1 MENTQKKGRTALG
14 RGLSAL
20 ISNPVSVSRTQPA
33 SPVTDEPLSVV
44 SSPVAAPEP
53 ASSVEAAE
61 PTNIV
66 PFANKNRVNFV
77 AVTKIVNNPSQ
88 PRQVFGETELRELAD
103 SIKTH
108 GVLQPVLLRAA
119 KSQDHQG
126 MYEIIA
132 GERRWRAAQLAGLAE
147 VPAIIHEIG
156 DREALE
162 IALVE
167 NIQRANLNPVE
178 EAEAYQRLLDEFSLS
193 QNEIAERVGKDRSSI
208 ANFLRLLKLAPEVLT
223 MVREG
228 KLSMGHA
235 KAILTIKEP
244 AAQLSLARKCLEE
257 SLSVRAVEAIV
268 SRTVV
273 LEPEKKVAPVKAS
286 SVTEEAPS
294 GMVSFPET
302 TDRLRQMLG
311 TKVTIRHHPTGRGRI
326 EIEYFSEQEL
336 ERVVDIVCKTNSF
349 FG

>member
-20 ISNPVSVSRTQPA
+20 ISNPVSVNRTQP
-33 SPVTDEPLSVV
+33 VE
-44 SSPVAAPEP
+44 SSPVEPSPPSPAALVVTESAQPSE
-53 ASSVEAAE
+53 ASESGNV
-61 PTNIV
+61 V
-66 PFANKNRVNFV
+66 PFATKNRVNFV
-77 AVTKIVNNPSQ
+77 AVTKVVNNPAQ
-88 PRQVFGETELRELAD
+88 PRQVFGETELRELAE

-108 GVLQPVLLRAA
+108 GVLQPVLLRSA
-119 KSQDHQG
+119 KSQLHQG

-147 VPAIIHEIG
+147 VPAIIHDIG

-273 LEPEKKVAPVKAS
+273 LEPEKKTTPVKV
-286 SVTEEAPS
+286 SVSDEPPS

>member
-1 MENTQKKGRTALG
+1 MDNTNKKGRSALG

-20 ISNPVSVSRTQPA
+20 ISNPVSVNRTPA
-33 SPVTDEPLSVV
+33 RTTDDDPPAAATHESLRHEA
-44 SSPVAAPEP
+44 VAANPE
-53 ASSVEAAE
+53 ANV
-61 PTNIV
+61 V
-66 PFANKNRVNFV
+66 PFASKHRVNFV
-77 AVTKIVNNPSQ
+77 AVSKIVNNPSQ
-88 PRQVFGETELRELAD
+88 PRQVFGEAELRELAE

-119 KSQDHQG
+119 KASQHAG
-126 MYEIIA
+126 MFEIIA
-132 GERRWRAAQLAGLAE
+132 GERRWRAAQMAGLDE

-208 ANFLRLLKLAPEVLT
+208 ANFLRLLKLAPEVLG

-244 AAQLSLARKCLEE
+244 TAQLSLARKCLDEA
-257 SLSVRAVEAIV
+257 LSVRAVEAIV

-273 LEPEKKVAPVKAS
+273 LEPEKKIALAKTAASADEAPVGTA
-286 SVTEEAPS
+286 A
-294 GMVSFPET
+294 FPET

-311 TKVTIRHHPTGRGRI
+311 TKVAIRHHASGRGKV

-336 ERVVDIVCKTNSF
+336 ERVVDLICKTNSF